1 MNIKSTI
8 KQLSLGEEKDV
19 EDIYNHLT
27 IRKIQKGDF
36 LLQAGQVCKDYFFV
50 ESGSVRLF
58 YQKNDMDYT
67 VWIGSKGEI
76 FTNLESYLDGSK
88 SRIAIQALEPS
99 TVYTINKV
107 NSDLLAQKSNFYNT
121 LLRKTVEM
129 AFVSLSKN
137 VMSFQ
142 SEEASERYKR
152 VENEKNWLSK
162 YPLKYISTFIGITQ
176 SSLSRIRAKK
186 D

>member
-1 MNIKSTI
+1 
-8 KQLSLGEEKDV
+8 
-19 EDIYNHLT
+19 
-27 IRKIQKGDF
+27 
-36 LLQAGQVCKDYFFV
+36 
-50 ESGSVRLF
+50 LF
-58 YQKNDMDYT
+58 YQKKDMDYT